1 MGKETK
7 SEKQSLSE
15 FLYRDSEMLSSLYSQ
30 VFGGDL
36 TGVSTHDT
44 STDETAVDGGI
55 NAVVANGKMSYKGIA
70 SEQLVKNIL
79 AKDEKIIEL
88 FDELDIKEYKNSLNN
103 YSNGRII
110 KMNGDLYFRNLD
122 TFKKTIPFMDKFGL
136 MPKDLF
142 GEDSEYG
149 QEHVDSFIDLMV
161 KILPYGLEFEVITN
175 KYENVI
181 CSIED
186 KYLTSDFNHISKN
199 YTSKYLGNWNIIGIF
214 DNIKP
219 KKDTFKYSSENEIK
233 KGIDEIE
240 DAMLSFLYPKDSNNF
255 VIKPIIIYRILSY

>member
-15 FLYRDSEMLSSLYSQ
+15 FLYRDSEILSSLYSQ

-36 TGVSTHDT
+36 TGVSTHDI

-55 NAVVANGKMSYKGIA
+55 NAVVANGKMSYKGTA

-88 FDELDIKEYKNSLNN
+88 FNELDIKEYKNSLNN
-103 YSNGRII
+103 YSNGRIMKI
-110 KMNGDLYFRNLD
+110 NGDLFFRNLD
-122 TFKKTIPFMDKFGL
+122 TLKQVIPFVDKLGF
-136 MPKDLF
+136 MPDNLF
-142 GEDSEYG
+142 GEGIENE
-149 QEHVDSFIDLMV
+149 QVHVDSIIELMT
-161 KILPYGLEFEVITN
+161 KILPYGLEFEIITD
-175 KYENVI
+175 KFENVI
-181 CSIED
+181 CSIDD

-219 KKDTFKYSSENEIK
+219 KKDKFKYSCENEIK
-233 KGIDEIE
+233 KGIDDVE
-240 DAMLSFLYPKDSNNF
+240 DAMLNFLYPKDSNNF
-255 VIKPIIIYRILSY
+255 VIKPIIIYRTLSY